1 MEYSI
6 YIVISFLSLLISLL
20 FIPIFKMGING
31 FKKAL
36 KVVLITCLLTL
47 FFFINY
53 SQVSNYDW
61 EANLEVNNIE
71 SILKEMDQYLLNKP
85 DDVEALKL
93 AGSAYLKMEQYD
105 KAFNYFQN
113 AYELTPKG
121 DFIIL
126 LGLIESGLMNQ
137 SSNFPEDI
145 EILINQALLIEPF
158 NPQSLWYGGLIA
170 MSKGDTKLA
179 IDRFSQLSDNKDIS
193 IQMQESINTQL
204 KQLKLMEQ
212 AFDE

>member
-6 YIVISFLSLLISLL
+6 YIVFSVLSLLISLL
-20 FIPIFKMGING
+20 FIPIFK
-31 FKKAL
+31 KPL
-36 KVVLITCLLTL
+36 QVLLAACLLTL

-61 EANLEVNNIE
+61 KSNLEVNNIE
-71 SILKEMDQYLLNKP
+71 SILREMDQYLLNNP
-85 DDVEALKL
+85 EDVEALKL
-93 AGSAYLKMEQYD
+93 AGSAYLRMELYD

-113 AYELTPKG
+113 AYQLTPKG

-126 LGLIESGLMNQ
+126 LGLVESGLMSQ

-145 EILINQALLIEPF
+145 EVLINQALSIEPF
-158 NPQSLWYGGLIA
+158 NPQALWYGGLIA
-170 MSKGDTKLA
+170 MSKGETKVA

-204 KQLKLMEQ
+204 QQLKLMER

>member
-6 YIVISFLSLLISLL
+6 YIVIFVLSLLISLL
-20 FIPIFKMGING
+20 FIPIFK
-31 FKKAL
+31 KPL
-36 KVVLITCLLTL
+36 QVLLVACLLTL

-61 EANLEVNNIE
+61 KSNLEVNNIE
-71 SILKEMDQYLLNKP
+71 SILREMDQYLLNNP
-85 DDVEALKL
+85 EDVEALKL
-93 AGSAYLKMEQYD
+93 AGSAYLRMELYD
-105 KAFNYFQN
+105 KAFNYFRN
-113 AYELTPKG
+113 AYQLTPKG

-126 LGLIESGLMNQ
+126 LGLVESGLMSQ

-145 EILINQALLIEPF
+145 EVLINQALSIEPF
-158 NPQSLWYGGLIA
+158 NPQALWYGGLIA
-170 MSKGDTKLA
+170 MSKGETKVA

-204 KQLKLMEQ
+204 QQLKLMER

>member
-20 FIPIFKMGING
+20 FIPIFK
-31 FKKAL
+31 KPL
-36 KVVLITCLLTL
+36 QVLLVACLLTL

-61 EANLEVNNIE
+61 KSNLEVNNIE
-71 SILKEMDQYLLNKP
+71 SILREMDQYLLNNSE
-85 DDVEALKL
+85 DVEALKL
-93 AGSAYLKMEQYD
+93 AGSAYLRMELYD
-105 KAFNYFQN
+105 KAFNYFRN
-113 AYELTPKG
+113 AYQLTPKG

-126 LGLIESGLMNQ
+126 LGLVESGLMIQ

-145 EILINQALLIEPF
+145 EVLINQALSIEPF
-158 NPQSLWYGGLIA
+158 NPQALWYGGLIA
-170 MSKGDTKLA
+170 MSKGETKVA

-204 KQLKLMEQ
+204 QQLKLMER

>member
-6 YIVISFLSLLISLL
+6 YIVFSVLSLLISLL
-20 FIPIFKMGING
+20 FIPIFK
-31 FKKAL
+31 KPL
-36 KVVLITCLLTL
+36 QVLLAACLLTF

-61 EANLEVNNIE
+61 KSNLEVNNIE
-71 SILKEMDQYLLNKP
+71 SILKEMDQYLLNNP
-85 DDVEALKL
+85 EDVEALKL
-93 AGSAYLKMEQYD
+93 AGSAYLRMELYD

-113 AYELTPKG
+113 AYQLTPKG

-126 LGLIESGLMNQ
+126 LGLVESGLMSQ

-145 EILINQALLIEPF
+145 EVLINQALSIEPF
-158 NPQSLWYGGLIA
+158 NPQALWYGGLIA
-170 MSKGDTKLA
+170 MSKGETKVA

-204 KQLKLMEQ
+204 QQLKLMER

>member
-6 YIVISFLSLLISLL
+6 YIVFSVLSLLISLL
-20 FIPIFKMGING
+20 FIPIFK
-31 FKKAL
+31 KPL
-36 KVVLITCLLTL
+36 QVLLVACLLTL

-61 EANLEVNNIE
+61 KSNLEVNNIE
-71 SILKEMDQYLLNKP
+71 SILREMDQYLLNNSE
-85 DDVEALKL
+85 DVEALKL
-93 AGSAYLKMEQYD
+93 AGSAYLRMELYD
-105 KAFNYFQN
+105 KAFNYFRN
-113 AYELTPKG
+113 AYQLTPKG

-126 LGLIESGLMNQ
+126 LGLVESGLMSQ

-145 EILINQALLIEPF
+145 EVLINQALSIEPF
-158 NPQSLWYGGLIA
+158 NPQALWYGGLIA
-170 MSKGDTKLA
+170 MSKGETKVA

-204 KQLKLMEQ
+204 QQLKLMER

>member
-6 YIVISFLSLLISLL
+6 YITISLLSLLVALL
-20 FIPIFKMGING
+20 FIPIFKAEVNK

-36 KVVLITCLLTL
+36 KIFVVSGLLGL

-85 DDVEALKL
+85 EDLEALKL

-113 AYELTPKG
+113 AYELAPKG

-126 LGLIESGLMNQ
+126 LGLIESGLMSQ

-145 EILINQALLIEPF
+145 EILINQALFIEPF
-158 NPQSLWYGGLIA
+158 NPQALWYGGLIA
-170 MSKGDTKLA
+170 MSKGDTVLA

-204 KQLKLMEQ
+204 EQLKLMEQ
-212 AFDE
+212 AFNE

>member
-6 YIVISFLSLLISLL
+6 YIVISVLSLLISLL
-20 FIPIFKMGING
+20 FIPIFK
-31 FKKAL
+31 KPL
-36 KVVLITCLLTL
+36 QVLLVACLLTL

-61 EANLEVNNIE
+61 KSNLEVNNIE
-71 SILKEMDQYLLNKP
+71 SILKEMDQYLLNNP
-85 DDVEALKL
+85 EDVEALKL
-93 AGSAYLKMEQYD
+93 AGSAYLRMEFYD

-113 AYELTPKG
+113 AYQLIPKG

-126 LGLIESGLMNQ
+126 LGLVESGLMSQ

-145 EILINQALLIEPF
+145 EVLINQALSIEPF
-158 NPQSLWYGGLIA
+158 NPQALWYGGLIA
-170 MSKGDTKLA
+170 MSKGETKVA

-204 KQLKLMEQ
+204 QQLKLMER

>member
-6 YIVISFLSLLISLL
+6 YIVISVLSLLISLL
-20 FIPIFKMGING
+20 FIPIFK
-31 FKKAL
+31 KPL
-36 KVVLITCLLTL
+36 QVLLAACLLTL

-61 EANLEVNNIE
+61 KSNLEVNNIE
-71 SILKEMDQYLLNKP
+71 SILKEMDQYLLNNP
-85 DDVEALKL
+85 EDVEALKL
-93 AGSAYLKMEQYD
+93 AGSAYLRMELYD

-113 AYELTPKG
+113 AYQLTPKG

-126 LGLIESGLMNQ
+126 LGLVESGLMSQ

-145 EILINQALLIEPF
+145 EVLINQALSIEPF
-158 NPQSLWYGGLIA
+158 NPQALWYGGLIA
-170 MSKGDTKLA
+170 MSKGETKVA

-204 KQLKLMEQ
+204 QQLKLMER

>member
-6 YIVISFLSLLISLL
+6 YIVFSVLSLLISLL
-20 FIPIFKMGING
+20 FIPIFK
-31 FKKAL
+31 KPL
-36 KVVLITCLLTL
+36 QVLLVACLLTL

-61 EANLEVNNIE
+61 KSNLEVNNIE
-71 SILKEMDQYLLNKP
+71 SILREMDQYLLNNP
-85 DDVEALKL
+85 EDVEALKL
-93 AGSAYLKMEQYD
+93 AGSAYLRMELYD
-105 KAFNYFQN
+105 KAFNYFRN
-113 AYELTPKG
+113 AYQLTPKG

-126 LGLIESGLMNQ
+126 LGLVESGLMSQ

-145 EILINQALLIEPF
+145 EVLINQALSIEPF
-158 NPQSLWYGGLIA
+158 NPQALWYGGLIA
-170 MSKGDTKLA
+170 MSKGETKVA

-204 KQLKLMEQ
+204 QQLKLMER

>member
-6 YIVISFLSLLISLL
+6 YIVFSVLSLLISLL
-20 FIPIFKMGING
+20 FIPIFK
-31 FKKAL
+31 KPL
-36 KVVLITCLLTL
+36 QVLLVACLLTL

-61 EANLEVNNIE
+61 KSNLEVNNIE
-71 SILKEMDQYLLNKP
+71 SILREMDQYLLNNP
-85 DDVEALKL
+85 EDVEALKL
-93 AGSAYLKMEQYD
+93 AGSAYLRMELYD

-113 AYELTPKG
+113 AYQLTPKG

-126 LGLIESGLMNQ
+126 LGLVESGLMSQ

-145 EILINQALLIEPF
+145 EVLINQALSIEPL
-158 NPQSLWYGGLIA
+158 NPQALWYGGLIA
-170 MSKGDTKLA
+170 MSKGETKVA

-204 KQLKLMEQ
+204 QQLKLMER

>member
-6 YIVISFLSLLISLL
+6 YIVFSVLSLLISLL
-20 FIPIFKMGING
+20 FIPIFK
-31 FKKAL
+31 KPL
-36 KVVLITCLLTL
+36 QVLLVACLLTL

-61 EANLEVNNIE
+61 KSNLEVNNIE
-71 SILKEMDQYLLNKP
+71 SILKEMDQYLLNNP
-85 DDVEALKL
+85 EDVKALKL
-93 AGSAYLKMEQYD
+93 AGSAYLRMELYD

-113 AYELTPKG
+113 AYQLTPKG

-126 LGLIESGLMNQ
+126 LGLVESGLMSQ

-145 EILINQALLIEPF
+145 EVLINQALSIEPF
-158 NPQSLWYGGLIA
+158 NPQALWYGGLIA
-170 MSKGDTKLA
+170 MSKGETKVA

-204 KQLKLMEQ
+204 QQLKLMER

>member
-6 YIVISFLSLLISLL
+6 YIVISVLSLLISLL
-20 FIPIFKMGING
+20 FIPIFK
-31 FKKAL
+31 KPL
-36 KVVLITCLLTL
+36 QVLLVACLLTL

-61 EANLEVNNIE
+61 KSNLEVNNIE
-71 SILKEMDQYLLNKP
+71 SILKEMDQYLLNNP
-85 DDVEALKL
+85 EDVEALKL
-93 AGSAYLKMEQYD
+93 AGSAYLRMELYD
-105 KAFNYFQN
+105 KAFNYFRN
-113 AYELTPKG
+113 AYQLTPKG

-126 LGLIESGLMNQ
+126 LGLVESGLMSQ

-145 EILINQALLIEPF
+145 EVLINQALSIEPF
-158 NPQSLWYGGLIA
+158 NPQALWYGGLIA
-170 MSKGDTKLA
+170 MSKGETKVA

-204 KQLKLMEQ
+204 QQLKLMER

>member
-6 YIVISFLSLLISLL
+6 YIVISVLSLLISLL
-20 FIPIFKMGING
+20 FIPIFK
-31 FKKAL
+31 KPL
-36 KVVLITCLLTL
+36 QVLLAACLLTL

-61 EANLEVNNIE
+61 KSNLEVNNIE
-71 SILKEMDQYLLNKP
+71 SILREMDQYLLNNP
-85 DDVEALKL
+85 EDVEALKL
-93 AGSAYLKMEQYD
+93 AGSAYLRMELYD

-113 AYELTPKG
+113 AYQLTPKG

-126 LGLIESGLMNQ
+126 LGLVESGLMSQ

-145 EILINQALLIEPF
+145 EVLINQALSIEPF
-158 NPQSLWYGGLIA
+158 NPQALWYGGLIA
-170 MSKGDTKLA
+170 MSKGETKVA

-204 KQLKLMEQ
+204 QQLKLMER

>member
-158 NPQSLWYGGLIA
+158 NPQALWYGGLIA

>member
-6 YIVISFLSLLISLL
+6 YIVFSVLSLLISLL
-20 FIPIFKMGING
+20 FIPIFK
-31 FKKAL
+31 KPL
-36 KVVLITCLLTL
+36 QVLLVACLLTL

-61 EANLEVNNIE
+61 KSNLEVNNIE
-71 SILKEMDQYLLNKP
+71 SILKEMDQYLLNNP
-85 DDVEALKL
+85 EDVEALKL
-93 AGSAYLKMEQYD
+93 AGSAYLRMELYD

-113 AYELTPKG
+113 AFQLTPKG

-126 LGLIESGLMNQ
+126 LGLVESGLMSQ

-145 EILINQALLIEPF
+145 EVLINQALSIEPF
-158 NPQSLWYGGLIA
+158 NPQALWYGGLIA
-170 MSKGDTKLA
+170 MSKGETKVA

-204 KQLKLMEQ
+204 QQLKLMER

>member
-6 YIVISFLSLLISLL
+6 YIVFSVLSLLISLL
-20 FIPIFKMGING
+20 FIPIFK
-31 FKKAL
+31 KPL
-36 KVVLITCLLTL
+36 QVLLVACLLTL

-61 EANLEVNNIE
+61 KSNLEVNNIE
-71 SILKEMDQYLLNKP
+71 SILKEMDQYLLNNP
-85 DDVEALKL
+85 EDIEALKL
-93 AGSAYLKMEQYD
+93 AGSANLKMELYD

-113 AYELTPKG
+113 AYQLTPKG

-126 LGLIESGLMNQ
+126 LGLVESGLMSQ

-145 EILINQALLIEPF
+145 EVLINQALSIEPF
-158 NPQSLWYGGLIA
+158 NPQALWYGGLIA
-170 MSKGDTKLA
+170 MSKGETKVA

-204 KQLKLMEQ
+204 QQLKLMER

>member
-6 YIVISFLSLLISLL
+6 YIVISVLSLLISLL
-20 FIPIFKMGING
+20 FIPIFK
-31 FKKAL
+31 KPL
-36 KVVLITCLLTL
+36 QVLLVACLLTL

-61 EANLEVNNIE
+61 KSNLEVNNIE
-71 SILKEMDQYLLNKP
+71 SILREMDQYLLNNSE
-85 DDVEALKL
+85 DVEALKL
-93 AGSAYLKMEQYD
+93 AGSAYLRMELYD
-105 KAFNYFQN
+105 KAFNYFRN
-113 AYELTPKG
+113 AYQLTPKG

-126 LGLIESGLMNQ
+126 LGLVESGLMSQ

-145 EILINQALLIEPF
+145 EVLINQALSIEPF
-158 NPQSLWYGGLIA
+158 NPQALWYGGLIA
-170 MSKGDTKLA
+170 MSKGETKVA

-204 KQLKLMEQ
+204 QQLKLMER

>member
-1 MEYSI
+1 
-6 YIVISFLSLLISLL
+6 
-20 FIPIFKMGING
+20 MGINRS
-31 FKKAL
+31 KRAL
-36 KVVLITCLLTL
+36 KVFLIACLLTL

-61 EANLEVNNIE
+61 DANLEVNNIE

-85 DDVEALKL
+85 EDLEALKL

-113 AYELTPKG
+113 AYELAPTG

-158 NPQSLWYGGLIA
+158 NPQALWYGGLIA
-170 MSKGDTKLA
+170 MSKGDTVLA

-193 IQMQESINTQL
+193 IQMQESINNQL
-204 KQLKLMEQ
+204 EQLKLMEQ

>member
-6 YIVISFLSLLISLL
+6 YIVISVLSLLISLL
-20 FIPIFKMGING
+20 FIPIFK
-31 FKKAL
+31 KPL
-36 KVVLITCLLTL
+36 QVLLVACLLTL

-61 EANLEVNNIE
+61 KSNLEVNNIE
-71 SILKEMDQYLLNKP
+71 SILREMDQYLLNNP
-85 DDVEALKL
+85 EDVEALKL
-93 AGSAYLKMEQYD
+93 AGSAYLRMELYD

-113 AYELTPKG
+113 AYQLTPKG

-126 LGLIESGLMNQ
+126 LGLVESGLMSQ

-145 EILINQALLIEPF
+145 EVLINQALSIEPF
-158 NPQSLWYGGLIA
+158 NPQALWYGGLIA
-170 MSKGDTKLA
+170 MSKGETKVA

-204 KQLKLMEQ
+204 QQLKLMER

>member
-6 YIVISFLSLLISLL
+6 YIVFSVLSLLISLL
-20 FIPIFKMGING
+20 FIPIFK
-31 FKKAL
+31 KPL
-36 KVVLITCLLTL
+36 QVLLVACLLTL
-47 FFFINY
+47 LFFINY

-61 EANLEVNNIE
+61 KSNLEVNNIE
-71 SILKEMDQYLLNKP
+71 SILREMDQYLLNNP
-85 DDVEALKL
+85 EDVEALKL
-93 AGSAYLKMEQYD
+93 AGSAYLRMELYD

-113 AYELTPKG
+113 AYQLTPKG

-126 LGLIESGLMNQ
+126 LGLVESGLMSQ

-145 EILINQALLIEPF
+145 EVLINQALSIEPF
-158 NPQSLWYGGLIA
+158 NPQALWYGGLIA
-170 MSKGDTKLA
+170 MSKGETKVA

-204 KQLKLMEQ
+204 QQLKLMER

>member
-6 YIVISFLSLLISLL
+6 YIVFSVLSLLISLL
-20 FIPIFKMGING
+20 FIPIFK
-31 FKKAL
+31 KPL
-36 KVVLITCLLTL
+36 QVLLAACLLTL

-61 EANLEVNNIE
+61 KSNLEVNNIE
-71 SILKEMDQYLLNKP
+71 SILKEMDQYLLNNP
-85 DDVEALKL
+85 EDVEALKL
-93 AGSAYLKMEQYD
+93 AGSAYLRMELYD

-113 AYELTPKG
+113 AYQLTPKG

-126 LGLIESGLMNQ
+126 LGLVESGLMSQ

-145 EILINQALLIEPF
+145 EVLINQALSIEPF
-158 NPQSLWYGGLIA
+158 NPQALWYGGLIA
-170 MSKGDTKLA
+170 MSKGETKVA

-204 KQLKLMEQ
+204 QQLKLMER

>member
-6 YIVISFLSLLISLL
+6 YIVFSVLSLLISLL
-20 FIPIFKMGING
+20 FIPIFK
-31 FKKAL
+31 KPLQAL
-36 KVVLITCLLTL
+36 LAACLLTF

-61 EANLEVNNIE
+61 KSNLEVNNIE
-71 SILKEMDQYLLNKP
+71 SILKEMDQYLLNNP
-85 DDVEALKL
+85 EDVEALKL
-93 AGSAYLKMEQYD
+93 AGSAYLRMELYD

-113 AYELTPKG
+113 AYQLIPKG

-126 LGLIESGLMNQ
+126 LGLVESGLMSQ

-145 EILINQALLIEPF
+145 EVLINQALSIEPF
-158 NPQSLWYGGLIA
+158 NPQALWYGGLIA
-170 MSKGDTKLA
+170 MSKGETKVA

-204 KQLKLMEQ
+204 QQLKLMER

>member
-1 MEYSI
+1 
-6 YIVISFLSLLISLL
+6 
-20 FIPIFKMGING
+20 MGING

>member
-6 YIVISFLSLLISLL
+6 YIVFSVLSLLISLL
-20 FIPIFKMGING
+20 FIPIFK
-31 FKKAL
+31 KPL
-36 KVVLITCLLTL
+36 QVLLAACLLTL

-61 EANLEVNNIE
+61 KSNLEVNNIE
-71 SILKEMDQYLLNKP
+71 SILREMDQYLLNNP
-85 DDVEALKL
+85 EDVEALKL
-93 AGSAYLKMEQYD
+93 AGSAYLRMELYD
-105 KAFNYFQN
+105 KAFNYFRN
-113 AYELTPKG
+113 AYQLTPKG

-126 LGLIESGLMNQ
+126 LGLVESGLMSQ

-145 EILINQALLIEPF
+145 EVLINQALSIEPF
-158 NPQSLWYGGLIA
+158 NPQALWYGGLIA
-170 MSKGDTKLA
+170 MSKGETKVA

-204 KQLKLMEQ
+204 QQLKLMER

>member
-6 YIVISFLSLLISLL
+6 YIVIFVLSLLISLL
-20 FIPIFKMGING
+20 FIPIFK
-31 FKKAL
+31 KPL
-36 KVVLITCLLTL
+36 QVLLVACLLTL

-61 EANLEVNNIE
+61 KSNLEVNNIE
-71 SILKEMDQYLLNKP
+71 SILREMDQYLLNNSE
-85 DDVEALKL
+85 DVEALKL
-93 AGSAYLKMEQYD
+93 AGSAYLRMELYD
-105 KAFNYFQN
+105 KAFNYFRN
-113 AYELTPKG
+113 AYQLTPKG

-126 LGLIESGLMNQ
+126 LGLVESGLMSQ

-145 EILINQALLIEPF
+145 EVLINQALSIEPF
-158 NPQSLWYGGLIA
+158 NPQALWYGGLIA
-170 MSKGDTKLA
+170 MSKGETKVA

-204 KQLKLMEQ
+204 QQLKLMER

>member
-6 YIVISFLSLLISLL
+6 YIVISVLSLLISLL
-20 FIPIFKMGING
+20 FIPIFK
-31 FKKAL
+31 KPL
-36 KVVLITCLLTL
+36 QVLLVACLLTL

-61 EANLEVNNIE
+61 KSNLEVNNIE
-71 SILKEMDQYLLNKP
+71 SILREMDQYLLNNP
-85 DDVEALKL
+85 EDVEALKL
-93 AGSAYLKMEQYD
+93 AGSAYLRMELYD
-105 KAFNYFQN
+105 KAFNYFRN
-113 AYELTPKG
+113 AYQLTPKG

-126 LGLIESGLMNQ
+126 LGLVESGLMSQ

-145 EILINQALLIEPF
+145 EVLINQALSIEPF
-158 NPQSLWYGGLIA
+158 NPQALWYGGLIA
-170 MSKGDTKLA
+170 MSKGETKVA

-204 KQLKLMEQ
+204 QQLKLMER

>member
-6 YIVISFLSLLISLL
+6 YIVIFVLSLLISLL
-20 FIPIFKMGING
+20 FIPIFK
-31 FKKAL
+31 KPL
-36 KVVLITCLLTL
+36 QVLLVACLLTL

-61 EANLEVNNIE
+61 KSNLEVNNIE
-71 SILKEMDQYLLNKP
+71 SILREMDQYLLNNSE
-85 DDVEALKL
+85 DVEALKL
-93 AGSAYLKMEQYD
+93 AGSAYLRMELYD
-105 KAFNYFQN
+105 KAFNYFRN
-113 AYELTPKG
+113 AYQLTPKG

-126 LGLIESGLMNQ
+126 LGLVESGLMSQ

-145 EILINQALLIEPF
+145 EVLINQALSIEPF
-158 NPQSLWYGGLIA
+158 NPQALWYGGLIA
-170 MSKGDTKLA
+170 MSKGDTVLA

-193 IQMQESINTQL
+193 IQMQESINNQL
-204 KQLKLMEQ
+204 EQLKLMEQ

>member
-6 YIVISFLSLLISLL
+6 YIVISVLSLLISLL
-20 FIPIFKMGING
+20 FIPIFK
-31 FKKAL
+31 KPL
-36 KVVLITCLLTL
+36 QVLLAACLLTL

-61 EANLEVNNIE
+61 KSNLEVNNIE
-71 SILKEMDQYLLNKP
+71 SILKEMDQYLLNNP
-85 DDVEALKL
+85 EDVEALKL
-93 AGSAYLKMEQYD
+93 AGSAYLRMELYD
-105 KAFNYFQN
+105 KAFNYFRN
-113 AYELTPKG
+113 AYQLTPKG

-126 LGLIESGLMNQ
+126 LGLVESGLMSQ

-145 EILINQALLIEPF
+145 EVLINQALSIEPF
-158 NPQSLWYGGLIA
+158 NPQALWYGGLIA
-170 MSKGDTKLA
+170 MSKGETKVA

-204 KQLKLMEQ
+204 QQLKLMER

>member
-6 YIVISFLSLLISLL
+6 YIVFSVLSLLISLL
-20 FIPIFKMGING
+20 FIPIFK
-31 FKKAL
+31 KPL
-36 KVVLITCLLTL
+36 QVLLVACLLTL

-61 EANLEVNNIE
+61 KSNLEVNNIE
-71 SILKEMDQYLLNKP
+71 SILKEMDQYLLNNP
-85 DDVEALKL
+85 EDVEALKL
-93 AGSAYLKMEQYD
+93 AGSAYLRMELYD

-113 AYELTPKG
+113 AYQLTPKG

-126 LGLIESGLMNQ
+126 LGLVESGLMSQ

-145 EILINQALLIEPF
+145 EVLINQALSIEPF
-158 NPQSLWYGGLIA
+158 NPQALWYGGLLA
-170 MSKGDTKLA
+170 MSKGETKVA

-204 KQLKLMEQ
+204 QQLKLMER

>member
-6 YIVISFLSLLISLL
+6 YIVISVLSLLISLL
-20 FIPIFKMGING
+20 FIPIFK
-31 FKKAL
+31 KPL
-36 KVVLITCLLTL
+36 QVLLVACLLTL

-61 EANLEVNNIE
+61 KSNLEVNNIE
-71 SILKEMDQYLLNKP
+71 SILKEMDQYLLNNP
-85 DDVEALKL
+85 EDVEALKL
-93 AGSAYLKMEQYD
+93 AGSAYLRMELYD

-113 AYELTPKG
+113 AYQLTPKG

-126 LGLIESGLMNQ
+126 LGLVESGLMSQ

-145 EILINQALLIEPF
+145 EVLINQALSIEPF
-158 NPQSLWYGGLIA
+158 NPQALWYGGLIA
-170 MSKGDTKLA
+170 MSKGETKVA

-204 KQLKLMEQ
+204 QQLKLMER

>member
-6 YIVISFLSLLISLL
+6 YIVFSVLSLLISLL
-20 FIPIFKMGING
+20 FIPIFK
-31 FKKAL
+31 KPL
-36 KVVLITCLLTL
+36 QVLLVACLLTL

-61 EANLEVNNIE
+61 KSNLEVNNIE
-71 SILKEMDQYLLNKP
+71 SILKEMDQYLLNNP
-85 DDVEALKL
+85 EDVEALKL
-93 AGSAYLKMEQYD
+93 AGSAYLRMELYD
-105 KAFNYFQN
+105 KAFNYFRN
-113 AYELTPKG
+113 AYQLTPKG

-126 LGLIESGLMNQ
+126 LGLVESGLMSQ

-145 EILINQALLIEPF
+145 EVLINQALSIEPF
-158 NPQSLWYGGLIA
+158 NPQALWYGGLIA
-170 MSKGDTKLA
+170 MSKGETKVA

-204 KQLKLMEQ
+204 QQLKLMER

>member
-6 YIVISFLSLLISLL
+6 YIVFSVLSLLISLL
-20 FIPIFKMGING
+20 FIPIFK
-31 FKKAL
+31 KPLQAL
-36 KVVLITCLLTL
+36 LAACLLTF

-61 EANLEVNNIE
+61 KSNLEVNNIE
-71 SILKEMDQYLLNKP
+71 SILREMDQYLLNNP
-85 DDVEALKL
+85 EDVEALKL
-93 AGSAYLKMEQYD
+93 AGSAYLRMELYD

-113 AYELTPKG
+113 AYQLTPKG

-126 LGLIESGLMNQ
+126 LGLVESGLMSQ

-145 EILINQALLIEPF
+145 EVLINQALSIEPF
-158 NPQSLWYGGLIA
+158 NPQALWYGGLIA
-170 MSKGDTKLA
+170 MSKGETKVA

-204 KQLKLMEQ
+204 QQLKLMER